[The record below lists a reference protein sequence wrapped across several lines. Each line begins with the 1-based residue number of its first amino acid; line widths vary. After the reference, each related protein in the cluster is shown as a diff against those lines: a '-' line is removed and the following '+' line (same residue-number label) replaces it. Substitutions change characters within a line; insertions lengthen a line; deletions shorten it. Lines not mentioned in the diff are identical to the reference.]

1 MKILITGT
9 QGLAKSLGDAYTD
22 HTVQLVSRSTGFD
35 INHIENWGSE
45 FLDHDCVF
53 NCAYDNFAQVRV
65 LEFFYNRWKNNP
77 SKRIVSIGSRT
88 ISHKRIDSDSEY
100 WPYRLHK
107 QALQQ
112 AHDAMLLTALCDI
125 KIVNPGPIDTA
136 MIQHQKCSKLNPE
149 DLAQQIKSIATNPLL
164 KRVDLWL

>member
-100 WPYRLHK
+100 Y
-107 QALQQ
+107 
-112 AHDAMLLTALCDI
+112 
-125 KIVNPGPIDTA
+125 
-136 MIQHQKCSKLNPE
+136 
-149 DLAQQIKSIATNPLL
+149 
-164 KRVDLWL
+164 